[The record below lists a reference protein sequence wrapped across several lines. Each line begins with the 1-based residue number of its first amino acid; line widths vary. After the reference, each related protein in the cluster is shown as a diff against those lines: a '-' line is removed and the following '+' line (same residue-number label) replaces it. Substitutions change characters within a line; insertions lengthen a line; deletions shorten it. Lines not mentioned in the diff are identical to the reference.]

1 MFVCLKLLASED
13 VVSKNFVLKNLNFLE
28 LRTGHT
34 KSYLLGVAALLECSP
49 NLHTLVVDV
58 FFKMEDDASV
68 VIF

>member
-34 KSYLLGVAALLECSP
+34 KSDLLGVAALLECSP